1 MPEHGDLTAR
11 QTTDQAVLA
20 DRPAGGLADAA
31 AQRLLERWLADLG
44 ARLRGP
50 ARARGSI
57 LAEFRGG
64 LDDAL
69 AAGHA
74 AGLAPIQAA
83 DAAIAEFGDP
93 ATVAAAFAPE
103 LAATHARRVGLTLIA
118 TGPLVGGL
126 WLAALAASS
135 PPLRPAIGADPPW
148 QWPIVQAGGWP
159 ARAALAFVVVAVLAA
174 WLAVAA
180 SGRLTRWLPV
190 PGPPRLARAAAATAA
205 TGATIL
211 DLTLLAV
218 LGIQAASSA
227 APARPLAL
235 PLVGVAVAAGLV
247 RLTLA
252 SHAAHRCLTI
262 PATPA

>member
-1 MPEHGDLTAR
+1 MPEHDDLTAR
-11 QTTDQAVLA
+11 QITDQTVLVGRLA
-20 DRPAGGLADAA
+20 DGQANAA
-31 AQRLLERWLADLG
+31 ARRLLDCWLADLG

-50 ARARGSI
+50 ARARGAI
-57 LAEFRGG
+57 LAELRGG
-64 LDDAL
+64 LDEAV
-69 AAGHA
+69 AVGQA
-74 AGLAPIQAA
+74 AGLPPAQAA
-83 DAAIAEFGDP
+83 NAAIAEFGDP
-93 ATVAAAFAPE
+93 ATVAAAFTPE

-126 WLAALAASS
+126 WLGALAASS
-135 PPLRPAIGADPPW
+135 PALQPAVAAGPPW
-148 QWPIVQAGGWP
+148 QWPIVLAGGWP
-159 ARAALAFVVVAVLAA
+159 ARAALALVVIAVLAA
-174 WLAVAA
+174 WLAVATT
-180 SGRLTRWLPV
+180 GRLTRWLPV

-205 TGATIL
+205 TGATVL

-235 PLVGVAVAAGLV
+235 PLVGVAIAAGLV